1 MKITGKEDLRNPI
14 FFLSFFSLMSGAG
27 IGSLSKD
34 LESFGSVILGE
45 PIFSFI
51 NLVWFY
57 FAGLFIYYSFKDK
70 LIILKF
76 AYFLGSISFI
86 LTESVISGIGYKS
99 LYFVKI
105 AIMFVV
111 VGLTMKH
118 LTDIS
123 GLYQSAFLQN
133 DKDKL

>member
-14 FFLSFFSLMSGAG
+14 FFLSFFALMSGLG
-27 IGSLSKD
+27 LGSLSKD
-34 LESFGSVILGE
+34 LESFGSVILVE

-70 LIILKF
+70 FIILKF

-86 LTESVISGIGYKS
+86 LTESVISEIGYKS
-99 LYFVKI
+99 LYFIKI
-105 AIMFVV
+105 AIMVAV

>member
-14 FFLSFFSLMSGAG
+14 FFLFFYSFMSGVDAG
-27 IGSLSKD
+27 GLSKN
-34 LESFGSVILGE
+34 LEAHGSFILVE

-57 FAGLFIYYSFKDK
+57 FAGFFMYLSFKNK
-70 LIILKF
+70 FKILKF
-76 AYFLGSISFI
+76 AYVLGGISFI
-86 LTESVISGIGYKS
+86 LTTPVISEIGYKS

-105 AIMFVV
+105 AIMFAV